1 MQPAILDPGLEL
13 IVGLGNPGDQ
23 YAKTRHNAGFWLL
36 DRIASH
42 FNLEFRPQSKFR
54 GNLAELLYT
63 GRKVFLLK
71 PTTFMNLSGQS
82 VAAVANFY
90 RIPLKNILIVHDD
103 LDLPVGG
110 VKLKLGGGHGGHNGL
125 RDLIALGSREFW
137 RLRIGIDHPG
147 DRDDVI
153 DYVLKNPGKADR
165 QIIETVL
172 DRCMDVLEQMLDGQ
186 MEKAMHRLHSKR
198 PTTENTG
205 NTE

>member
-54 GNLAELLYT
+54 GNLAELLYA

-153 DYVLKNPGKADR
+153 DYVLKNPSKADR
-165 QIIETVL
+165 QIIDTVL
-172 DRCMDVLEQMLDGQ
+172 DRCMDVLELMLDGQ
-186 MEKAMHRLHSKR
+186 MEKAMHQLHTNRKD
-198 PTTENTG
+198 
-205 NTE
+205 